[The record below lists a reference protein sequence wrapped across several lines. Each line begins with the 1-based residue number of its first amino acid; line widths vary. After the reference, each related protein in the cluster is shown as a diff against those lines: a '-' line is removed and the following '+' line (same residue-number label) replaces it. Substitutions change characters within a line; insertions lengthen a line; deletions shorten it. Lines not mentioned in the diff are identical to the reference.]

1 MEKQKNYLLLVLK
14 GCAMG
19 AADVVPGVSGG
30 TIAFITGIY
39 EELIDSIKSIDL
51 QALKLLLSLKFADFW
66 KKINGSFLL
75 GVVGGIAISIFSLA
89 KLMTW
94 LLEHHP
100 IYIWSFFF
108 GLIVASSVLVAK
120 EIKHWHIGTVISL
133 IAGGCIAYVITVMSP
148 AETPNTWWF
157 IILSG
162 AIAICAMILPG
173 ISGAFI
179 LLLMGKYS
187 YILGAV
193 SSLNI
198 GVMLLFIVGAVAGI
212 ISFSH
217 LLSWLLKKHHTATV
231 ATLTGFMVGS
241 LNKVWPW
248 KETLETYTD
257 SHGVVRPLVE
267 ANVSPHYFQ
276 ELTQS
281 DPLLVEA
288 IVMCIVG
295 FVLIYGIEFIGKIM
309 QIYGIIGYPLGH
321 SCSPRYF
328 NEKFQKE
335 NIAAEYRS
343 FEMPDIRQLSTLL
356 QQTPDLCGFNVTIPH
371 KQNILPFLDEI
382 SEEARVIGAVNC
394 VKVSHPNG
402 HPYLVGYNTDMYG
415 FRKALL
421 EFIPAAI
428 SKALILGNGGAAK
441 AVRYALH
448 SLNMEVSTVS
458 RTPRQADE
466 IGYAALPD
474 LITGYPLI
482 VNTTPLG
489 TWPDTSEFPP
499 LPYELLTAGHYL
511 FDLVYNPETTTFM
524 QKGKAA
530 GAHACNGY
538 AMWLGQAEK
547 NWEIWK
553 KK

>member
-1 MEKQKNYLLLVLK
+1 MGKQKNYLLLVLK

-75 GVVGGIAISIFSLA
+75 GVAGGIAISIFSLA

-295 FVLIYGIEFIGKIM
+295 FVLIYGIEFIGKKM
-309 QIYGIIGYPLGH
+309 QKQHPLGH

-382 SEEARVIGAVNC
+382 SEEARAIGAVNC

-402 HPYLVGYNTDMYG
+402 QPYLVGYNTDMYG

-524 QKGKAA
+524 QKGRAA